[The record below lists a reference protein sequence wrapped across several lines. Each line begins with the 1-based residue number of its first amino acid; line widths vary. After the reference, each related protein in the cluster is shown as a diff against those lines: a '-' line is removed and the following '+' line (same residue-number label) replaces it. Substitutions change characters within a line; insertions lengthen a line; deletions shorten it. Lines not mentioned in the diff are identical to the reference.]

1 MEFESIFTAAQF
13 ELNNRIK
20 NPTKKSSVYD
30 SRSSDGASMD
40 LVTKA
45 IQESVRGTASMEGL
59 VIGDDLLDLSGEGVA
74 RKNIRRIFGKVG
86 EPSMS
91 IGCHPDFLHLTNSS
105 ELENGYA
112 ITLFMDISGST
123 KLGKK
128 YPIETVFNIKNTIIK
143 YAIEII
149 QAFDGHVHRIMGDA
163 VMAFFRTK
171 EHEVSES
178 LMMKNA
184 VDSINCATYLIEF
197 MEKVITPIIEEQ
209 GADEP
214 VGIRVGVDY
223 GNNDDVIWGN
233 YGAFGAFEVTATSYN
248 VDVAA
253 KLQHAAKTNTIMI
266 GYNLKKL
273 LGLGKEYTSTI
284 EKSGV
289 SQTYVKPNY
298 KIGESQINYK
308 QYKFNHKEYFKILPQ
323 NLKGSAYNL
332 KLNDTNTYYT
342 GCSTT
347 IEKFKEITFE
357 AAVSYVPGQR
367 LTLIAEKTNTGSDCG
382 RERGVSKKEF
392 LMSEVHSGYYTV
404 SVPESTAYHGIH
416 HMKFRIQDSHGNI
429 VEDDKCVGVIVSHP
443 ILLN

>member
-1 MEFESIFTAAQF
+1 
-13 ELNNRIK
+13 
-20 NPTKKSSVYD
+20 
-30 SRSSDGASMD
+30 
-40 LVTKA
+40 
-45 IQESVRGTASMEGL
+45 
-59 VIGDDLLDLSGEGVA
+59 
-74 RKNIRRIFGKVG
+74 
-86 EPSMS
+86 
-91 IGCHPDFLHLTNSS
+91 
-105 ELENGYA
+105 
-112 ITLFMDISGST
+112 
-123 KLGKK
+123 
-128 YPIETVFNIKNTIIK
+128 KNTIIK

-171 EHEVSES
+171 EHEASES

-308 QYKFNHKEYFKILPQ
+308 QYKFNHKEYF
-323 NLKGSAYNL
+323 
-332 KLNDTNTYYT
+332 
-342 GCSTT
+342 
-347 IEKFKEITFE
+347 
-357 AAVSYVPGQR
+357 
-367 LTLIAEKTNTGSDCG
+367 
-382 RERGVSKKEF
+382 
-392 LMSEVHSGYYTV
+392 
-404 SVPESTAYHGIH
+404 
-416 HMKFRIQDSHGNI
+416 
-429 VEDDKCVGVIVSHP
+429 
-443 ILLN
+443 